1 MATATITPVIHIYK
15 EINVGK
21 YKSVKHYELIS
32 TKNGSNKLTDL
43 INVSKDRNCA
53 KSSPVFWL
61 QIRKGNK
68 WVKPRLTGLFK
79 TSEKGFFK
87 GDIDKRRCLL
97 IFQFVNNGLVIYYFE
112 NYYSGNLEGVFSKIQ
127 DYIINCKKVM

>member
-1 MATATITPVIHIYK
+1 M
-15 EINVGK
+15 GK

-32 TKNGSNKLTDL
+32 TKNGSSKLTDL
-43 INVSKDRNCA
+43 INISKDRNCA

-87 GDIDKRRCLL
+87 GDLDKRRCLL
-97 IFQFVNNGLVIYYFE
+97 IFQFVNDGLVIYCFE
-112 NYYSGNLEGVFSKIQ
+112 NYYPKNLNSVFSVIEEFIVN
-127 DYIINCKKVM
+127 DKKVIPVYL